1 MGERDLFKVAT
12 TLPGVSTAGEGAAGF
27 NVRGGKTDQNLI
39 LLDRAV
45 VYNPTHFFGL
55 FPALNPF
62 AVAALNVYKGS
73 IPVKYGGRLS
83 AVLIWKPNHQTISL
97 LKGKHL

>member
-1 MGERDLFKVAT
+1 MQPVL
-12 TLPGVSTAGEGAAGF
+12 TLEEG
-27 NVRGGKTDQNLI
+27 RQTKNLI

-62 AVAALNVYKGS
+62 AIENLTIYKGA
-73 IPVKYGGRLS
+73 IPAQYGGRLS
-83 AVLIWKPNHQTISL
+83 SVFELETKKTKP
-97 LKGKHL
+97 